1 MQNLYVP
8 GTIVF
13 TDRVCL
19 YLENVQLNSLPM
31 TLINKSYFSLKKKSF
46 QFKCNPLYST
56 LS

>member
-31 TLINKSYFSLKKKSF
+31 TLINKSYFSLTHSLLDILPKNAF
-46 QFKCNPLYST
+46 
-56 LS
+56 

>member
-46 QFKCNPLYST
+46 QFKCNPLHST